1 MFLIPP
7 LYWFRREAA
16 SVLLKEVLRL
26 RPRTVLEVGFS
37 DAFLTRRLSLALPKS
52 RITAID
58 TSDGSVDKARR
69 LNLPNVRF
77 LKDDFFNHR
86 GRYEVV
92 VSMHVFVLFD
102 HRTALKK
109 LKELGD
115 VHLITLTG
123 FSPFTVL
130 HRPFHRLMTGM
141 DVNLIEP
148 EEYERIARKEGFKVR
163 VVKINDVE
171 RSYMV
176 VCFNPS

>member
-1 MFLIPP
+1 MFLFPP

-16 SVLLKEVLRL
+16 RTLLREVIRF

-37 DAFLTRRLSLALPKS
+37 DAFLTRRLSLALPES

-58 TSDGSVDKARR
+58 TSSGSVERARR
-69 LNLPNVRF
+69 LKLPNVRF
-77 LKDDFFNHR
+77 MRDDFFNHR
-86 GRYEVV
+86 GRYGVV
-92 VSMHVFVLFD
+92 ISMHVFVLFD

-148 EEYERIARKEGFKVR
+148 EEYTRIAREEGFKVR
-163 VVKINDVE
+163 VVRINDVE
-171 RSYMV
+171 QSYMV
-176 VCFNPS
+176 VLKQT